1 MIAAANSSGIRSVR
15 CPSLIDAGAWI
26 DEACDGYWDLGD
38 HLRNVRSISVS
49 NGGRYLATVA
59 EHENFCVVHMVSQQ
73 QSELAI

>member
-15 CPSLIDAGAWI
+15 SPSLLDAGAWI

-73 QSELAI
+73 PSELAI